1 MRRKIIIFLEKL
13 EKNTIQI
20 VENNV
25 TIEVNNDMCQS
36 RGTITV
42 IENIGQLRV
51 AENEPITEMTEE
63 TGESYE

>member
-1 MRRKIIIFLEKL
+1 
-13 EKNTIQI
+13 
-20 VENNV
+20 
-25 TIEVNNDMCQS
+25 MCQS